1 VRWVLA
7 YAGAVVLAAVVHAA
21 WLARLRVAG
30 AAADPLLALAV
41 GVGVLQGAERGAVV
55 GTAAGLL
62 QDLLSGG
69 GPLGVYGLS
78 KLVVGF
84 GSGLFERSIYLDN
97 PLLPAVATAAGTVVS
112 EVTLVILAAVIGLAP
127 GPWPAELA
135 RIAAQVVLNSAL
147 APLVFRGIRVLDARV
162 RRMG

>member
-1 VRWVLA
+1 MRRVLA
-7 YAGAVVLAAVVHAA
+7 YAGALALVGVVQAA
-21 WLARLRVAG
+21 WLARVRVAG
-30 AAADPLLALAV
+30 AAPDPLLALAV

-84 GSGLFERSIYLDN
+84 GSGLFERSIYVDN
-97 PLLPAVATAAGTVVS
+97 PLLPAVAAAAGTVVS
-112 EVTLVILAAVIGLAP
+112 EVILLAVAGVVGLAL
-127 GPWPAELA
+127 GPWPVELA
-135 RIAAQVVLNSAL
+135 RIAAQVILNSAL
-147 APLVFRGIRVLDARV
+147 APAVFRGIRALEAWVV
-162 RRMG
+162 RAG

>member
-1 VRWVLA
+1 MRRALA
-7 YAGAVVLAAVVHAA
+7 YAGAVALAGVVHAA
-21 WLARLRVAG
+21 WLVRLRVAG
-30 AAADPLLALAV
+30 AAPDPLLALAV

-55 GTAAGLL
+55 GAAAGLL

-112 EVTLVILAAVIGLAP
+112 EVVLLAVAAVIGLAL
-127 GPWPAELA
+127 GPWPTELA

-147 APLVFRGIRVLDARV
+147 APAVFRGIRILEGRV
-162 RRMG
+162 RRAG